1 MKLRRRQLLQ
11 FGAAAVA
18 AAAGSQGAWAQAYPS
33 RPVRLIV
40 GYAAGGPT
48 DVIARLIGQWLS
60 ERIGQQFIIE
70 NRPGAGT
77 NIATEAVVNAPAD
90 GYTLPVVG
98 PPAAI
103 NATLYERLNFNFLQ
117 DIAPVAGII
126 RVPLVM
132 QVNPLVP
139 VRTVPEFITYA
150 KANPGKVNMAS
161 AGNGSSDHVAG
172 ELFKMMTGVN
182 MVHVPYRGA
191 GPALIDLIGGQV
203 QVIFEPTPSSIEYI
217 RTDKLRALAVTTG
230 TRSPALPDVPTL
242 DDFVPGYEASAWFGI
257 GAPRRTPAV
266 VIDKL
271 NKEINVA
278 FGDPRIKARFAELG
292 GTALVGSPSEFGKL
306 IADETEKWTKVVRF
320 SGAKPE

>member
-1 MKLRRRQLLQ
+1 MKFRRRQLLQ

-292 GTALVGSPSEFGKL
+292 GTALCGL
-306 IADETEKWTKVVRF
+306 ALRVRQ
-320 SGAKPE
+320 AHRR